1 MKRIHKAFLFLIA
14 NWILLLTSNAQ
25 TTITLSGY
33 VSDAQTGERL
43 SGASVFC
50 ETTRKGAAANSYG
63 FFSLTLTPGKTSLS
77 VRFVGYS
84 PTNLQLNALSDTFLN
99 VGLLSHNLVGEVEVK
114 GTWQQAGEVSQA
126 LGINRLTAK
135 SIEKIPVVL
144 GEPDLLK
151 SLQLLPGVSFAGE
164 GSTGFSVRGG
174 SPDQTLI
181 LLDGVPVYNVNHLW
195 GFMSLFNNDAISG
208 ATLYK
213 GGLPARFGGRLS
225 SVLDIQMKE
234 GNLKES
240 AGTFSLSPIAGR
252 YTYERPLIK
261 DKASFIVSARKTWL
275 DIPLLLVQK
284 LGGEGASAVT
294 YGFWDINAKTNW
306 IIGPRDRIYLSF
318 YTGRDAFIHDDGNGI
333 EKDYFKF
340 SYQWQ
345 NLTTVLRWNHVFGS
359 KVFANFSAY
368 NSRFRQEYYGYFGK
382 RSKNYF
388 RNYNQMADWSV
399 KGDLDW
405 FPNAG
410 KHFRTGFLASYMEF
424 NPSVSA
430 YRDDSVSVILNK
442 GAGNSNFITEWYGE
456 GDFEIARNLRAN
468 MGIRAGI
475 MQTGEKVYPSFH
487 PRIILKYGFSED
499 VSGQVAWSRMKQY
512 LHQLQNTAMGI
523 PTDLWVASTSQ
534 AEPGSSDLLSA
545 GVLINPR
552 TGYVFSGELYW
563 SKFKGLLQYRNG
575 GHILQGRSDRWE
587 DFITFGEG
595 ASRGV
600 ELMAEKTK
608 GTITGWVAYT
618 LSKTDRR
625 FEELNNGLPFPY
637 SYDRRHH
644 LNLYT
649 TWFLGQNNRDGKT
662 FRRNLSGNFNFASG
676 NYITLATQTWQAM
689 PIPLAGNYYP
699 VTTGGYGHELI
710 ENVNNYQ
717 MPHFHHLNLS
727 YQVERQS
734 KEKTV
739 AWNFSVYNVYNRLN
753 PWYFYRKGN
762 QLKQVSM
769 FPIIPSISYTYKF

>member
-1 MKRIHKAFLFLIA
+1 MKRLIAVFLFLISHLVFVYMA
-14 NWILLLTSNAQ
+14 NAQ
-25 TTITLSGY
+25 TNITLSGY

-43 SGASVFC
+43 PGASIVC
-50 ETTRKGAAANSYG
+50 EATRKGAATNSYG
-63 FFSLTLTPGKTSLS
+63 FFSLTLPRGETRVS
-77 VRFVGYS
+77 VRYVGYN
-84 PTNLQLNALSDTFLN
+84 PETLLLKGLNDTTLN
-99 VGLLSHNLVGEVEVK
+99 IGLMSHNLLGEVEVK
-114 GTWQQAGEVSQA
+114 ATGVQAGEVTPA

-151 SLQLLPGVSFAGE
+151 SIQLLPGVSFASE
-164 GSTGFSVRGG
+164 GSTVFSVRGG

-225 SVLDIQMKE
+225 SVLDIKMKE
-234 GNLKES
+234 GNLKEK
-240 AGTFSLSPIAGR
+240 AGTFTLSPVAGR
-252 YTYERPLIK
+252 YTFERPLIK

-306 IIGPRDRIYLSF
+306 IIGPRDRVYLSF
-318 YTGRDAFIHDDGNGI
+318 YTGRDAFIHEDGASRD
-333 EKDYFKF
+333 KDYFKF

-368 NSRFRQEYYGYFGK
+368 NSRYRQEYFGKFGK
-382 RSKNYF
+382 RDKNYF
-388 RNYNQMADWSV
+388 RNYNQLADWSV
-399 KGDLDW
+399 KGDFDW
-405 FPNAG
+405 FAG
-410 KHFRTGFLASYMEF
+410 YGSHIRSGFLISFMKF

-430 YRDDSVSVILNK
+430 YRDDSILVILNK

-456 GDFEIARNLRAN
+456 GDFELTRNLSAILGVRAS
-468 MGIRAGI
+468 I
-475 MQTGEKVYPSFH
+475 MQTEDNKYPSLH
-487 PRIILKYGFSED
+487 PRILMKYKISEI
-499 VSGQVAWSRMKQY
+499 VTGQVAWSRMKQY

-523 PTDLWVASTSQ
+523 PAELWVASTSQ

-545 GVLINPR
+545 GVILNPR
-552 TGYVFSGELYW
+552 KGYEFSGELYW
-563 SKFKGLLQYRNG
+563 SQFKGLMQYRNG
-575 GHILQGRSDRWE
+575 GHILQGRTDRWE
-587 DFITFGEG
+587 DFVTLGEG

-600 ELMAEKTK
+600 ELMAEKTT

-649 TWFLGQNNRDGKT
+649 TWFIGQNNRDGKT

-689 PIPLAGNYYP
+689 PIPLAGSYYT
-699 VTTGGYGHELI
+699 VTVEGYGHELI
-710 ENVNNYQ
+710 ENINDYQ

-739 AWNFSVYNVYNRLN
+739 TWNFSVYNVYNRLN
-753 PWYFYRKGN
+753 PWYYYRKGN

-769 FPIIPSISYTYKF
+769 FPIIPSISYTYKW